1 MKETEF
7 RIQKYKAM
15 LPRARERVI
24 AALMIFMLAIA
35 MMAVSTFSWI
45 TLSVAPE
52 VSGATTTI
60 AANGNLE
67 IALAHDILLDE
78 NDEPIRDANG
88 NVVAIVPSESA
99 VGDSNLPITQKN
111 LTWGNIVNL
120 SDASYGLENIT
131 LRPATLNTSS
141 LLSQPLYSATYGVD
155 GRVKTLISDYRYV
168 QYDTKTGK
176 FVQSDYKGIKAI
188 SSVEYTDAAEVQGD
202 AMTLLYNMKLNNAS
216 IIASQANVD
225 FRSFEQGKTNYKY
238 MDDSIGGLLSSYADG
253 LLTGVG
259 DNTVCDADDIAG
271 FYDLLVFLDEG
282 VLEPTGQA
290 LMEIFDVYQ
299 INTYGENYKN
309 HEKYETFSSV
319 DDFCERVN
327 EVLTEMNAVRGSTDG
342 LTVITTTDGVKVGNT
357 SVGNPITYAETITK
371 ANNKALYQK
380 INAIFASSNDF
391 RTLFPFIADI
401 SRLNDC
407 IELMETNGY
416 VSFNNGETV
425 GSANVTW
432 KDIEPLI
439 DYLVSI
445 DTVLLKVDSD
455 EMTIS
460 EWMGS
465 LNLDKCLSLAG
476 VLNKS
481 QSGTAADGVCVT
493 IVDGLIERIDKMLYT
508 GGKGLEIKDVTLTI
522 KKTSLDAKVKEE
534 FPTKAGLINSV
545 TKMYFSNGVSYIHS
559 PIVTDAPA
567 TTNKS
572 VMEEDIARAKTL
584 SGYTEVK
591 RVYAAQDTY
600 GLSVDFWLRTNAP
613 QSFLTLEGE
622 VVYTY
627 TDVKV
632 TIDGTEYQVYVTD
645 IKTQAPKVDENGDYV
660 TDENGNN
667 IIEDVV
673 FEDQEVYFAPKKD
686 GEGSIWYYYRG
697 NTPVEGTVTEP
708 GTADKLQ
715 TKEVTGYVGANRI
728 WTEEELETMSEM
740 EYRTTQGMG
749 SCYTFYADPGE
760 IGQILEVLKA
770 LKVAFVD
777 SNGNLLATASLAT
790 EYCFPEYGKYVVP
803 LMLDENAIDTGEDTE
818 EGDDIR
824 AIMSLEQNTPTL
836 LTALVYLD
844 GAIVSNDKVLSSSDI
859 QGQLN
864 LQFGNTYEPQPLEDE
879 DLMSETLKITATVK
893 ASGQTDNNL
902 EFYFTDT
909 DKSFPTTVELS
920 VEGEAPKTITANFL
934 RKITTTQGTRQE
946 TIIFTQ
952 DANDPTKWT
961 ATATFT
967 APGEY
972 ILRSVFAD
980 GIERKLTNVVDKGN
994 AEAVKVTV
1002 HGFSVANF
1010 SADKGLSY
1018 QYMTAADYVTENFSV
1033 DINAYDEQNGT
1044 LTPNSVKGVFINED
1058 NVAVTINFTAG
1069 NNGHYTGS
1077 ATFVSDGTYKL
1088 ENIIV
1093 DGLYYS
1099 IGSVYTREVR
1109 TKLSVAV
1116 WLTHD
1121 NCGCENI
1128 DPDKFTSNANGFEF
1142 VYDGETAHEFGVKM
1156 KVYDSNGNEITYLNT
1171 GLYYSEIPN
1180 NVDASLEWNAGE
1192 GYYIGEWIIGDVGE
1206 YSFNYAT
1213 VNINGNT
1220 ETITNAKFAMS
1231 IIVMSDKPAQFNA
1244 VEILPTE
1251 VITIGDN
1258 PAAKVGVNLENAKSA
1273 VVYGLFAHIDKTGIK
1288 HNYIIEAL
1296 RSDIVENTDGSTN
1309 TNYIFTIPKNDGY
1322 WKLTDIKV
1330 TKIAYTD
1337 ENGNISFL
1345 KEDPFTE
1352 ESTGIF
1358 TDNEKAEAV
1367 QINDLSVWNNN
1378 ESNAKYYSPQVNWD
1392 EEYAKISGMNANG
1405 TKVVATYVISHNI
1418 GKDGGVATVYG
1429 KTGDKITAAFLESFD
1444 INAIEFT
1451 ITDFEGKYIANSVEL
1466 SLQKY
1471 VSSTLINGG
1480 YTYSS
1485 TSEVETTA
1493 ITTTVNSDNT
1503 KFTGNTLKLNV
1514 AGTYTPVVKIMF
1526 IDGSDVSIELPSLN
1540 VYSVTPSVSITAV
1553 SPSGS
1558 QNAYVSHSRSGRVNQ
1573 YCTIKTTSYTAGITN
1588 SGTVANVCYIGS
1600 IETVNVLITKYQYT
1614 NLTQPTVTISAS
1626 NLGGAS
1632 SATLSFGQTAKI
1644 YDKKEGRTVTPYS
1657 WTKDGECIRYIGD
1670 YTAATGADESRAI
1683 AGTLTATEL
1692 VLTYNGVEYMVPVSI
1707 TINNP
1712 Y

>member
-1 MKETEF
+1 MKETEL

-24 AALMIFMLAIA
+24 AALMIFVFSIA
-35 MMAVSTFSWI
+35 MLTVSTFSWI
-45 TLSVAPE
+45 TLSVAPG
-52 VSGATTTI
+52 VTGATTTI

-67 IALAHDILLDE
+67 IALAQNILLDE
-78 NDEPIRDANG
+78 NDDPVRDEDG
-88 NVVAIVPSESA
+88 NVIAIPPSASA
-99 VGDSNLPITQKN
+99 IGDSNLQITKKN

-131 LRPATLNTSS
+131 LRPATLNTSA

-168 QYDTKTGK
+168 QYDTKTNK

-202 AMTLLYNMKLNNAS
+202 AMTLLYNTKLNNAS

-225 FRSFEQGKTNYKY
+225 FHSFEKGKTNYKY
-238 MDDSIGGLLSSYADG
+238 MDDCIGGLLSSYADG
-253 LLTGVG
+253 LLTDVG
-259 DNTVCDADDIAG
+259 EDTVCDADDVAG
-271 FYDLLVFLDEG
+271 FYDLLVFLDES

-299 INTYGENYKN
+299 INTYGENYKTN
-309 HEKYETFSSV
+309 ENYVLFSSV
-319 DDFCERVN
+319 AEFCEDVTSA
-327 EVLTEMNAVRGSTDG
+327 LSAMNTVRKTKDG
-342 LTVITTTDGVKVGNT
+342 LTAITTTDGVKVGNT
-357 SVGNPITYAETITK
+357 SVGKPITYAETITK

-380 INAIFASSNDF
+380 INAVFASSNDF

-407 IELMETNGY
+407 IELMETKGY

-460 EWMGS
+460 KWMGS
-465 LNLDKCLSLAG
+465 LTVDKCLSLAG

-481 QSGTAADGVCVT
+481 QSGTAKDGVGVT

-508 GGKGLEIKDVTLTI
+508 GGQGITIKDVTLTI
-522 KKTSLDAKVKEE
+522 KKTSLDAKVNEA
-534 FPTKAGLINSV
+534 FSDKASLINGL
-545 TKMYFSNGVSYIHS
+545 TEMYFSNGVSYIHS

-572 VMEEDIARAKTL
+572 VMDEDLARAKTL

-613 QSFLTLEGE
+613 QSYLTLEGE
-622 VVYTY
+622 LVYQDF
-627 TDVKV
+627 DVFV
-632 TIDGTEYQVYVTD
+632 TETVDGTENKYQVY
-645 IKTQAPKVDENGDYV
+645 KVDLTYTTTGDGGTTEETV
-660 TDENGNN
+660 M
-667 IIEDVV
+667 
-673 FEDQEVYFAPKKD
+673 EDQEIYKKSDTWYFYSSGAPIPED
-686 GEGSIWYYYRG
+686 ASVPANAESEE
-697 NTPVEGTVTEP
+697 N
-708 GTADKLQ
+708 KLK
-715 TKEVTGYVGANRI
+715 TREITGYVGANRI

-760 IGQILEVLKA
+760 IGQILDILKA

-824 AIMSLEQNTPTL
+824 AIMSLEQNVPTL
-836 LTALVYLD
+836 ITALVYLD
-844 GAIVSNDKVLSSSDI
+844 GAVVSNDKVLSSSDI

-864 LQFGNTYEPQPLEDE
+864 LQFGNAYEPQPLDDE
-879 DLMSETLKITATVK
+879 ELMSETLKITAKV
-893 ASGQTDNNL
+893 TDAQGKENP
-902 EFYFTDT
+902 EFYFTNT

-934 RKITTTQGTRQE
+934 RKIKTTQGTRGE
-946 TIIFTQ
+946 TITFVQ
-952 DANDPTKWT
+952 DASDPTKWT

-980 GIERKLTNVVDKGN
+980 GIERKLTNVVDTGN
-994 AEAVKVTV
+994 AEAVKVIV
-1002 HGFSVANF
+1002 HGFSVSDF
-1010 SADKGLSY
+1010 SGDKGLTHE
-1018 QYMTAADYVTENFSV
+1018 YMTAADYVTESFSV
-1033 DINAYDEQNGT
+1033 KINAYDEQQNGT
-1044 LTPNSVKGVFINED
+1044 LTPSSVKGVFINED
-1058 NVAVTINFTAG
+1058 NVAVTINFTETQSG
-1069 NNGHYTGS
+1069 SGHYTGT
-1077 ATFVSDGTYKL
+1077 ATFVSDGTYTL
-1088 ENIIV
+1088 ENVMV

-1099 IGSVYTREVR
+1099 VGSVYTREVR

-1156 KVYDSNGNEITYLNT
+1156 KVYDSNGNEITDLNT
-1171 GLYYSEIPN
+1171 GLYYSEIPD
-1180 NVDASLEWNAGE
+1180 NVDASLVWNAGE
-1192 GYYIGEWIIGDVGE
+1192 GYYIGEWRIENVGE

-1213 VNINGNT
+1213 VNIDGNI
-1220 ETITNAKFAMS
+1220 ETISKANFAMS
-1231 IIVMSDKPAQFNA
+1231 IIAMSDKPAQFNE

-1273 VVYGLFAHIDKTGIK
+1273 VVYGLFEKTIDGETTQ
-1288 HNYIIEAL
+1288 YLIEAE
-1296 RSDIVENTDGSTN
+1296 RGNVYSTSTN
-1309 TNYIFTIPKNDGY
+1309 TTYIFTLPEEDGY
-1322 WKLTDIKV
+1322 WKLVNIFATKV
-1330 TKIAYTD
+1330 AYTD
-1337 ENGNISFL
+1337 ENGDVKFH
-1345 KEDPFTE
+1345 KDDPL
-1352 ESTGIF
+1352 SAIF
-1358 TDNEKAEAV
+1358 SNPDAYEAV
-1367 QINDLSVWNNN
+1367 VIEPESENEAKLEAANDSYYVVDEDTLS
-1378 ESNAKYYSPQVNWD
+1378 A
-1392 EEYAKISGMNANG
+1392 EYSGMNANG
-1405 TKVVATYVISHNI
+1405 TKVIAKIHTTYTGSYNSLYE
-1418 GKDGGVATVYG
+1418 GVAFETH
-1429 KTGDKITAAFLESFD
+1429 
-1444 INAIEFT
+1444 T
-1451 ITDFEGKYIANSVEL
+1451 IPGLDVTFVDFENYALKDLDTNSVKL
-1466 SLQKY
+1466 TFVYSGGSKD
-1471 VSSTLINGG
+1471 NGG
-1480 YTYSS
+1480 YENTTYLTNANVGFTIEFASTDGKTFTSS
-1485 TSEVETTA
+1485 QKDIIYAGVYDVQFSYQFGDET
-1493 ITTTVNSDNT
+1493 ITNPSDCTWAKTVTIKST
-1503 KFTGNTLKLNV
+1503 
-1514 AGTYTPVVKIMF
+1514 
-1526 IDGSDVSIELPSLN
+1526 
-1540 VYSVTPSVSITAV
+1540 TPSVTLNSTN
-1553 SPSGS
+1553 PSGS
-1558 QNAYVSHSRSGRVNQ
+1558 H
-1573 YCTIKTTSYTAGITN
+1573 TTVYWYDAGWQFWN
-1588 SGTVANVCYIGS
+1588 SGWKQVNKTSGISKDGLTATVFHKATNKNTTTKATHAQVAMNLSGIG
-1600 IETVNVLITKYQYT
+1600 NA
-1614 NLTQPTVTISAS
+1614 TQ
-1626 NLGGAS
+1626 
-1632 SATLSFGQTAKI
+1632 AKI
-1644 YDKKEGRTVTPYS
+1644 TYTTTANDGTVYMYESVSGNTYSTATPNYI
-1657 WTKDGECIRYIGD
+1657 WMQDGTCNRYIG
-1670 YTAATGADESRAI
+1670 YYNAGTVSFMTN
-1683 AGTLTATEL
+1683 AGTLTSDGKL
-1692 VLTYNGVEYMVPVSI
+1692 VLTYGDNEFTVETSTFKIVQEAAG
-1707 TINNP
+1707 
-1712 Y
+1712 

>member
-202 AMTLLYNMKLNNAS
+202 AMTLLYNTKLNNAS

-1192 GYYIGEWIIGDVGE
+1192 GYYTGEWRIENVGE

-1213 VNINGNT
+1213 VNIDGNI
-1220 ETITNAKFAMS
+1220 ETISKAKFAMS
-1231 IIVMSDKPAQFNA
+1231 IIAMSDKPAQFNE

-1273 VVYGLFAHIDKTGIK
+1273 VVYGLFEKTINGTTTQ
-1288 HNYIIEAL
+1288 YLIESE
-1296 RSDIVENTDGSTN
+1296 RGSVYSTSTN
-1309 TNYIFTIPKNDGY
+1309 TTYIFTLPEEDGY
-1322 WKLTDIKV
+1322 WKLVNIFATKV
-1330 TKIAYTD
+1330 AYTD
-1337 ENGNISFL
+1337 ETTGKIKFH
-1345 KEDPFTE
+1345 KDDPLAA
-1352 ESTGIF
+1352 IF
-1358 TDNEKAEAV
+1358 NNPNEYEAV
-1367 QINDLSVWNNN
+1367 KIVPESEDAAKLEAANDSYYVVDKDTLS
-1378 ESNAKYYSPQVNWD
+1378 A
-1392 EEYAKISGMNANG
+1392 EYAKVSGMNANG
-1405 TKVVATYVISHNI
+1405 TKVIAKIHTTYS
-1418 GKDGGVATVYG
+1418 GDGYRDLFEGN
-1429 KTGDKITAAFLESFD
+1429 AFMVPYTE
-1444 INAIEFT
+1444 AIPSLSVTF
-1451 ITDFEGKYIANSVEL
+1451 TDFEGEALDTANLTISDVKLNFIYTGGSKE
-1466 SLQKY
+1466 
-1471 VSSTLINGG
+1471 NGG
-1480 YTYSS
+1480 YESNSAPINVLDQFTNSGGATFTSSAIDLVYAGNYQATLTY
-1485 TSEVETTA
+1485 
-1493 ITTTVNSDNT
+1493 DY
-1503 KFTGNTLKLNV
+1503 K
-1514 AGTYTPVVKIMF
+1514 AGTAAKVEDVVLTNPEAWPSMVKVKSVEPSAKITG
-1526 IDGSDVSIELPSLN
+1526 ISP
-1540 VYSVTPSVSITAV
+1540 TA
-1553 SPSGS
+1553 GT
-1558 QNAYVSHSRSGRVNQ
+1558 QQAYVSHSTWGFLGRNV
-1573 YCTIKTTSYTAGITN
+1573 TITYTSYNTSKTN
-1588 SGTVANVCYIGS
+1588 TIANVCYLASKGDWGVA
-1600 IETVNVLITKYQYT
+1600 TVC
-1614 NLTQPTVTISAS
+1614 NLTQPTVTITLSGLGAAS
-1626 NLGGAS
+1626 N
-1632 SATLSFGQTAKI
+1632 ATLSFINSSGGEALI
-1644 YDKKEGRTVTPYS
+1644 YGSNAGSATSPYTWS
-1657 WTKDGECIRYIGD
+1657 SDGECKRYIG
-1670 YTAATGADESRAI
+1670 TFKSNTGNDSRTI
-1683 AGTLTATEL
+1683 AGTITANTL
-1692 VLTYNGVEYMVPVSI
+1692 VMTYNGVEYSFTIPTI